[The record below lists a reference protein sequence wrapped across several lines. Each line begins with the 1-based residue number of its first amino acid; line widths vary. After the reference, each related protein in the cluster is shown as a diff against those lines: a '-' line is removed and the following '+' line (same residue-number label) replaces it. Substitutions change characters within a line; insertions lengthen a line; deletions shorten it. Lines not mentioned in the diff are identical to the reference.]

1 MNYLMKFQ
9 EDNMKKIVVL
19 FVLIFAIFAQA
30 QYQIPEKPSLQTS
43 VYDYAK
49 LLSDNEKTQLEEKL
63 VKYSDST
70 STQIVVITIE
80 DLNGDNIET
89 LTPNWGQT
97 WGIGDAEKDN
107 GIVIL
112 LSKND
117 RKIWIS
123 SGYGTEVQLV
133 AGRTGEII
141 RNVFTPE
148 FKAGN
153 YYSGLDKGTNAIFKV
168 LIGKYKGER
177 KKEKGS
183 GIPMLIIIIGV
194 IVFLIIASK
203 NKGKNGGNSGGFG
216 GPDLMDIII
225 LSSLGRSGGSF
236 GGGSSSGGGFGGGFG
251 GGGFSGGG
259 AGGSW

>member
-1 MNYLMKFQ
+1 
-9 EDNMKKIVVL
+9 MKKIVVL
-19 FVLIFAIFAQA
+19 FVLIFGTFAQA

-49 LLSDNEKTQLEEKL
+49 LLSDNEKIQLEEKL
-63 VKYSDST
+63 IKYSDST

-89 LTPNWGQT
+89 LTPNWGEK

-141 RNVFTPE
+141 RYVFTHY
-148 FKAGN
+148 F
-153 YYSGLDKGTNAIFKV
+153 F
-168 LIGKYKGER
+168 
-177 KKEKGS
+177 
-183 GIPMLIIIIGV
+183 
-194 IVFLIIASK
+194 
-203 NKGKNGGNSGGFG
+203 
-216 GPDLMDIII
+216 
-225 LSSLGRSGGSF
+225 
-236 GGGSSSGGGFGGGFG
+236 
-251 GGGFSGGG
+251 
-259 AGGSW
+259 